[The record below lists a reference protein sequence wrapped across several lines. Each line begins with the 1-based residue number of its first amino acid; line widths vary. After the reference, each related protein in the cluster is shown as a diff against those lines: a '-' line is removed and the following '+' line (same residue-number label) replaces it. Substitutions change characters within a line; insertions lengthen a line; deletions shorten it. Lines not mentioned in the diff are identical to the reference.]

1 MFGRKIKKR
10 KAGNHS
16 RVNNIMAK
24 NGRHFEHYRA
34 EIGAGQLSTN
44 VTTALD
50 NPNRSPRALM
60 TPVADFRSPVSAAVF
75 TINVTRQSATIAQT
89 LPVPIFGVLDQ
100 ESDWIEIMGQ
110 FLVAG
115 TTYTVARN
123 ADRKSLD
130 FTYVNGGNDDIITV
144 SVEEAPYVNLLIAG
158 LDMVFRMQQIKMSI
172 SDVANQT
179 QFQQAVNI
187 FNRSPFGHNE
197 SDKFTPN
204 QYKTDLQN
212 QNDIRTINQ
221 LIDIDKQRTI
231 LVKMIAVAGS
241 ISFDT
246 FIQAYEKGQSAADL
260 G

>member
-1 MFGRKIKKR
+1 MFGRKLKKR
-10 KAGNHS
+10 PSNHS
-16 RVNNIMAK
+16 RVNKMLAT
-24 NGRHFEHYRA
+24 NGKHFEHYRA
-34 EIGAGQLSTN
+34 SVAPGDLSMSVNNAVDKATQR
-44 VTTALD
+44 
-50 NPNRSPRALM
+50 PGALM

-75 TINVTRQSATIAQT
+75 TINVTRATASINQT

-100 ESDWIEIMGQ
+100 ESDWIEIMSQ
-110 FLVAG
+110 FLIAG
-115 TTYTVARN
+115 TTYAVTRN

-130 FTYVNGGNDDIITV
+130 FAFTSGMNTDIITV

-197 SDKFTPN
+197 NDKFTPN

-221 LIDIDKQRTI
+221 IIDIDKQRTI
-231 LVKMIAVAGS
+231 LVKMIPDAAS